1 MQINKKYF
9 ILLLFLL
16 LGVNSVNAHPFYV
29 SICQIDYN
37 EETKSLEIAV
47 KIFADDL
54 LLGLEN
60 AGKTKIYLGEKKEDV
75 KADEYIFDY
84 LSSQYRFMVNN
95 EKANLTFVGKE
106 LDNDV
111 VWTYLEIENIVSLN
125 TIDVKCT
132 LLTEVLESQSNIIQ
146 VNKNGIIKNMLLS
159 KNKTSDSLVFE

>member
-84 LSSQYRFMVNN
+84 LSSQYSFMVNN

-111 VWTYLEIENIVSLN
+111 VWTYLEIENIASLN